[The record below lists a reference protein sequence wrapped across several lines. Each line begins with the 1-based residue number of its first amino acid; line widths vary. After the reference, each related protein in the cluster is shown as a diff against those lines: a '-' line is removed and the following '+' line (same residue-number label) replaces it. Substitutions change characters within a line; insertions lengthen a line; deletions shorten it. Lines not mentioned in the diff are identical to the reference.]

1 MPVLLGFILGVA
13 ATILGVYEYDS
24 TTGRAGN
31 GLPAGPD
38 RGDDRDGAADDLADG
53 GAGRSVVGIV
63 PPATDWSW
71 FGPSHDPEGRDH

>member
-31 GLPAGPD
+31 GLAPTAPG
-38 RGDDRDGAADDLADG
+38 GLEGANCI
-53 GAGRSVVGIV
+53 GIV
-63 PPATDWSW
+63 A
-71 FGPSHDPEGRDH
+71 RA